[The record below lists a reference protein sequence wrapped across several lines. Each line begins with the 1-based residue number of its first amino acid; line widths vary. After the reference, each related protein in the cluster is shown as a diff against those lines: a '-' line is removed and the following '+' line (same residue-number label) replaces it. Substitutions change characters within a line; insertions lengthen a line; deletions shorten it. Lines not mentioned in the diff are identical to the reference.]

1 MHHNVMAPMSVR
13 RLGACINDATLHY
26 QVRRLTT
33 SRKWQQIES
42 DTSRDHK
49 ERLAVLQAEDIR
61 LLQPAKAKLNDFVA
75 TVDKARDLLE
85 NMPAALQPILPP
97 RSVHTF
103 ATHQAVIAKALA
115 RADKLKN
122 ESLHNLLAHLEDLEV
137 EDYPEP
143 GNDESELRFLA
154 RVKDM
159 NPVERQAFLDR
170 LNMEIDTT
178 ALSLRQGIQS
188 STREQEEAE
197 TSEPERLP
205 TRNPLPS
212 PSNEEQFANVVSDA
226 TVESNFGP
234 EQQGDVTLWKPTVA
248 PEDTSSKTPAP
259 ESQSTASK
267 PKSFGFDLNSLQAK
281 LEASIKKAAK
291 T

>member
-1 MHHNVMAPMSVR
+1 M
-13 RLGACINDATLHY
+13 NDAPLHY

-61 LLQPAKAKLNDFVA
+61 LLKPAKAKLKDFVA

-103 ATHQAVIAKALA
+103 AKHQAVIAQALA
-115 RADKLKN
+115 RAEKLKD
-122 ESLHNLLAHLEDLEV
+122 ERLHNLLAHLEDLEV

-170 LNMEIDTT
+170 INMEVDTT
-178 ALSLRQGIQS
+178 ALGLREGIQS

-197 TSEPERLP
+197 TSEQERLP
-205 TRNPLPS
+205 IRNPLPS
-212 PSNEEQFANVVSDA
+212 PSTEEQFASVVSDA
-226 TVESNFGP
+226 TTNSNVGL
-234 EQQGDVTLWKPTVA
+234 EQQGDVTRREPTV
-248 PEDTSSKTPAP
+248 PPGSTSSKTPAP
-259 ESQSTASK
+259 ESQSTASAPK
-267 PKSFGFDLNSLQAK
+267 PNSFGFDLNSLQAK

-291 T
+291 G